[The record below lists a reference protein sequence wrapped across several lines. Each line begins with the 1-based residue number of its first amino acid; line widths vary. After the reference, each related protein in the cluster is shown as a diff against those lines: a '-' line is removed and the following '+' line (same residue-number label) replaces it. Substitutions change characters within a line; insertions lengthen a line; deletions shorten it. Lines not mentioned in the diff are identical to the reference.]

1 MEDINYKLIDT
12 EKIKDY
18 IRRHLEGVLVNDI
31 IAHSGADKL
40 RVYPAL
46 FELEQEGWLEVTERE
61 ELGAAKKVRIMVNDL
76 SSTCQLKNSET

>member
-1 MEDINYKLIDT
+1 MDILNYKLLDT
-12 EKIKDY
+12 QKIKSY
-18 IRRHLEGVLVNDI
+18 ILVHPEGVLVDDI

>member
-1 MEDINYKLIDT
+1 MDDFNYKFLDT
-12 EKIKDY
+12 EKIKSY
-18 IRRHLEGVLVNDI
+18 ILSHPEGVLVDDV

-61 ELGAAKKVRIMVNDL
+61 KLGAAKKVRIMVNDL

>member
-1 MEDINYKLIDT
+1 MTDMEDINYKLIDT

-18 IRRHLEGVLVNDI
+18 IRRYPEGVLVDDI

-46 FELEQEGWLEVTERE
+46 FELEQAGWLEVTERE
-61 ELGAAKKVRIMVNDL
+61 KLGAAKKVRIMVNG
-76 SSTCQLKNSET
+76 